1 MKNYVKAVP
10 IIKDCAARNLI
21 WLGWFHSHPF
31 RGDSIY
37 MSQIDIGYHFI
48 QQGLNP
54 FWTAL
59 VLNPHQIHNSTT
71 THGIRAFRLQ
81 LTADLKVI
89 KTVVHLSLNLIK

>member
-1 MKNYVKAVP
+1 
-10 IIKDCAARNLI
+10 
-21 WLGWFHSHPF
+21 
-31 RGDSIY
+31 

-59 VLNPHQIHNSTT
+59 VLNPHQIHDSTT
-71 THGIRAFRLQ
+71 TRNRAFRLQ